1 MHRALAALRRDCMWL
16 TRKQGN
22 EQRIRSE
29 MERATHMPGSASL
42 TKLDRALA
50 PTETAAFAGADMSY
64 SATADRKQAYPP
76 THRVGRG
83 PKPEE
88 RGLDENRS

>member
-1 MHRALAALRRDCMWL
+1 MWL